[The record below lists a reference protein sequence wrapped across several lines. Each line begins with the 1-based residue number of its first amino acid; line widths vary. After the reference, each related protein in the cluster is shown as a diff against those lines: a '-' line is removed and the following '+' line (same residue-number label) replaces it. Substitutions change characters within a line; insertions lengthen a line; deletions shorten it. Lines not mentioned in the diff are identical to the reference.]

1 MKIDGVKGELYFHIL
16 KSSRRL
22 RYGDSRVVV
31 PGKEL
36 KAKKTYRYDCATP
49 ELCCFGMH
57 ASKSLGEASDY
68 MSIYIGNWIC
78 IVRVNDHVV
87 YGEDKL
93 AGLRRK
99 VVAMRQVKTANSAN
113 YLYRIA
119 HDGQRVYD
127 WVMANPWDGVS
138 E

>member
-22 RYGDSRVVV
+22 RYGDGREVV

-36 KAKKTYRYDCATP
+36 KAKKTYRWDWATP
-49 ELCCFGMH
+49 ELCYFGMH

-68 MSIYIGNWIC
+68 MSIHIGAWIC

-87 YGEDKL
+87 YGENKL
-93 AGLRRK
+93 VGLRRK
-99 VVAMRQVKTANSAN
+99 VVAMRQVKTANSLDH
-113 YLYRIA
+113 LYRICRNNK
-119 HDGQRVYD
+119 RVYD

-138 E
+138 K

>member
-22 RYGDSRVVV
+22 RYGDDREVV

-36 KAKKTYRYDCATP
+36 KAKKTNRYDYATP

-57 ASKSLGEASDY
+57 ASKSLGAASYY

-99 VVAMRQVKTANSAN
+99 VVAMRQVKTANSRDH
-113 YLYRIA
+113 LYRIYRNNK
-119 HDGQRVYD
+119 RVYD

-138 E
+138 K